1 MHGCGVVWCRCTF
14 EQHAKEHG
22 FESFT
27 AKIINNYFPSAAQE
41 NNYFMKLLV
50 NADIWKAIPRQQRG
64 TVSYT
69 QTQSSSVLL
78 FAAPHLQLIDVFY
91 LISLSSKLERFS
103 IKRKMNERWVTLMN
117 AQSRSVKQSPKQ
129 YLLEY

>member
-22 FESFT
+22 SESFT

-50 NADIWKAIPRQQRG
+50 NADIWKAIPR
-64 TVSYT
+64 
-69 QTQSSSVLL
+69 
-78 FAAPHLQLIDVFY
+78 
-91 LISLSSKLERFS
+91 
-103 IKRKMNERWVTLMN
+103 
-117 AQSRSVKQSPKQ
+117 
-129 YLLEY
+129 